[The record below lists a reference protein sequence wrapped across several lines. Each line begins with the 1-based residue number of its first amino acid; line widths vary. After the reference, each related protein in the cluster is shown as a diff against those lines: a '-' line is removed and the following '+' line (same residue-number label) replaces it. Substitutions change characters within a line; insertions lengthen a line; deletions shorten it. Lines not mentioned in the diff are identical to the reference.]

1 MTDFIDKA
9 TICVRAGHG
18 GDGCRSFRREKF
30 VPKGGP
36 DGGDGGTGGSLYL
49 EANENLHTLTEFSR
63 KAHFKAENAGH
74 GKSARK
80 NGRNGKDTTLL
91 VPVGTLIYDRESG
104 ALLGDMVEHGQ
115 RVLVARGGRGG
126 RGNSNFATA
135 ERRAPRYYELKEM
148 GEERWLRLEL
158 QLIAEV
164 GIIGFPNAGKS
175 SLLGK
180 ISAANSKVGAYPFTT
195 LNPVLGVVPFGQ
207 VRRAIFADLPG
218 LIEGAS
224 EGVGLGHRFLRHVE
238 RTRLLLHV
246 LDLEQ
251 IEADDP
257 LKTYHALR
265 HELGNYDPS
274 LLDKPEIVAIN
285 KVDLE
290 DRKEELQAV
299 RNAFHQQH
307 RPLSEISCHQ
317 EVGLEALVKNVF
329 RDLTEA
335 PVPEPRPVEPL
346 PDRTDRSFR
355 VERRGDIYVV
365 LGEGVEKAVQRT
377 DLNEDEALRALQRK
391 LYGWGVQGALEQAG
405 AENGDTVCI
414 GDLLFD
420 YTPVMDWMELA
431 DVAEEP
437 DEIRPSQV
445 ERLKEKKRLRSIK
458 EQAGLDNPGR
468 GRGRKRR
475 RR

>member
-1 MTDFIDKA
+1 MSDFIDQT
-9 TICVRAGHG
+9 TICARAGHG
-18 GDGCRSFRREKF
+18 GDGCRSFRREKY

-36 DGGDGGTGGSLYL
+36 DGGDGGTGGSIYL

-63 KAHFKAENAGH
+63 RSHFDAENAGH

-80 NGRNGKDTTLL
+80 HGRNGKDLTLL
-91 VPVGTLIYDRESG
+91 VPVGTLIYERDSG
-104 ALLGDMVEHGQ
+104 ILLGDMVEHGQ

-135 ERRAPRYYELKEM
+135 ERRAPRYYELKEL

-175 SLLGK
+175 SLLSK
-180 ISAANSKVGAYPFTT
+180 ISAANSKIGAYPFTT
-195 LNPVLGVVPFGQ
+195 INPVLGVVPFGQ

-238 RTRLLLHV
+238 RTRLLLHI

-251 IEADDP
+251 IEVDDP
-257 LKTYHALR
+257 LKTYNAIR

-274 LLDKPEIVAIN
+274 LLEKPEIIAVN

-290 DRKEELQAV
+290 HLKDQLQAV
-299 RNAFHQQH
+299 RNAFHEQH
-307 RPLSEISCHQ
+307 RPLSEISCK
-317 EVGLEALVKNVF
+317 EGIGLDTLVKNVF

-335 PVPEPRPVEPL
+335 PVPEPRPVEEL
-346 PDRTDRSFR
+346 PPRNDRSFR
-355 VERRGDIYVV
+355 VEKRGDIYVV
-365 LGEGVEKAVQRT
+365 VGDSVEQAVQRT
-377 DLNEDEALRALQRK
+377 DMDEEEAVRALQRK
-391 LYGWGVQGALEQAG
+391 LFGWGVQGALEHAG
-405 AENGDTVCI
+405 AQNGDTVCI

-420 YTPVMDWMELA
+420 FTPVMDWMEMV
-431 DVAEEP
+431 DVVEEP

-445 ERLKEKKRLRSIK
+445 ERLKEKKRLKSIK